1 MQRRGMQ
8 CDENKKQ
15 KTKGDRAKKR
25 QEAAWETKIWEI
37 LWILQGIKCL
47 GLNAQKVTG
56 QKRKK
61 TREKYKAVFS
71 DIVLQL
77 VQHAALSA

>member
-1 MQRRGMQ
+1 MQRWGMQ

-15 KTKGDRAKKR
+15 KTKGDRAKRR

-47 GLNAQKVTG
+47 GRNAQKVAG
-56 QKRKK
+56 QKMKK
-61 TREKYKAVFS
+61 TREKYKAFFS

-77 VQHAALSA
+77 VQHASLLA